1 MIRRIVERCLDLL
14 FPPHDDQRITGTLP
28 QESLFS
34 FYTFR
39 KNATGAYTA
48 LPYRESAVRAVIR
61 ANKHYHGQ
69 RATALLA
76 DILST
81 LLMDVYDEES
91 LILGSRPLL
100 ILIPSS
106 RTTLLSRGYN
116 QVEAICKQL
125 PATFFETFTYEPRV
139 LKRTGRK
146 SQAHVPH
153 HERAKNIAGAFFV
166 PENAKNKIAGKSVIL
181 VDDVTETGSTLH
193 DATRALY
200 EAGATTVVAMALAT

>member
-48 LPYRESAVRAVIR
+48 LPYREIAVRAVIR
-61 ANKHYHGQ
+61 ANKYYRVRH
-69 RATALLA
+69 ATRLLSE
-76 DILST
+76 ILAT
-81 LLMDVYDEES
+81 LLTDTYDEES
-91 LILGSRPLL
+91 LVLGVRPLL
-100 ILIPSS
+100 VPIPSS

-116 QVEAICKQL
+116 QVEVICKQL
-125 PATFFETFTYEPRV
+125 PAPFFETVEYAPIV
-139 LKRTGRK
+139 LKRHARK

-153 HERAKNIAGAFFV
+153 DGRAKNIAGAFFV
-166 PENAKNKIAGKSVIL
+166 RENTKDKIAGKSVIL
-181 VDDVTETGSTLH
+181 VDDVTETGSTLR

-200 EAGATTVVAMALAT
+200 EAGATTVVTVALAT